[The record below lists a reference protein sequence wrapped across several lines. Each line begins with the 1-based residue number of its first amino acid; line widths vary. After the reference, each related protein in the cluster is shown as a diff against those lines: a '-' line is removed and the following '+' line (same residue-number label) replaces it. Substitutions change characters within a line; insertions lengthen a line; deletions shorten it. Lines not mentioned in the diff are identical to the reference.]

1 MLHLSVQLIAV
12 IEKALNTANVSI
24 LHWWMLSNDAI
35 ELKNIFDLTIS
46 KKQISSKMNHLK
58 ESIDAELQY

>member
-58 ESIDAELQY
+58 